1 MGSKFSKYGQT
12 LRISRNSSHQIGALD
27 AQKESGK
34 AIYGYGLL
42 LSDSAAAEK
51 AAAEKAAAEKAAAE
65 KAAATQWELSDRE
78 NAIVEQLNQQEIC
91 ARK

>member
-12 LRISRNSSHQIGALD
+12 LRISRNSSQQIGTLD

-34 AIYGYGLL
+34 SIYGYGLL

-51 AAAEKAAAEKAAAE
+51 AAAEN
-65 KAAATQWELSDRE
+65 AAATQWELSDRE
-78 NAIVEQLNQQEIC
+78 KAIVEQLNKQAIC

>member
-12 LRISRNSSHQIGALD
+12 MRISRNMSQQIGALD

-51 AAAEKAAAEKAAAE
+51 AAAEKAAA
-65 KAAATQWELSDRE
+65 TQWELSDRE
-78 NAIVEQLNQQEIC
+78 KAIVEQLNQQAIC